1 MRNGVSSKKKI
12 IYRVLQ
18 FLFGILLGHAC
29 FILYNVIICDKIE
42 IETQHRDVTSGDH
55 VSINSASN
63 SYRDHPLPR
72 LETRTEFLDN
82 DGMDDQEQKTNATTG
97 RKSMVDAIYSGNFTT
112 LANKNDLLLVGVLTS
127 NKFLKSRA
135 CTVFNTWAKHIHVSV
150 FLHFIF
156 SFPYKNQNGTF
167 ILIS

>member
-1 MRNGVSSKKKI
+1 MRNGVSSKKKF

-29 FILYNVIICDKIE
+29 FTLYNVIICDKIE
-42 IETQHRDVTSGDH
+42 FDTQHRDITSGDH
-55 VSINSASN
+55 ASINSTSN
-63 SYRDHPLPR
+63 FYRDLPLPG
-72 LETRTEFLDN
+72 LETGTEFLDN
-82 DGMDDQEQKTNATTG
+82 DGMDDPEQKTKATTG
-97 RKSMVDAIYSGNFTT
+97 RKNMVDAIYSGNFTT

-150 FLHFIF
+150 FFFLHFIF
-156 SFPYKNQNGTF
+156 S
-167 ILIS
+167 LIRMGLLY